1 MRPMHT
7 SGPGDVPP
15 ARRGTYEISGTDP
28 ARHTPAR
35 LAYFIP
41 CTGSPEGRGAGAEEA
56 GLPEAGVVVDGG
68 FRPVRPFSADRGGG
82 SLACSQ
88 AS

>member
-1 MRPMHT
+1 MY
-7 SGPGDVPP
+7 PP
-15 ARRGTYEISGTDP
+15 VRRRTYDASGTDP
-28 ARHTPAR
+28 ARHTPVR

-41 CTGSPEGRGAGAEEA
+41 CTGSPEVRGAGAEET

-68 FRPVRPFSADRGGG
+68 FRPVRPLSADGGGG